1 MFWYLPMFFYISIHV
16 ISIDLLCKVKKLN
29 FQIQFLQEIHMD
41 DYCRHFK
48 VKWLSKCQYL
58 VVQTNYLLSMVLDSS
73 YGSYLRK

>member
-1 MFWYLPMFFYISIHV
+1 MLWLLHSCCIIALPSHHHVLVPTYVFYISIHV

-58 VVQTNYLLSMVLDSS
+58 VVQT
-73 YGSYLRK
+73 